1 MQISSFVFE
10 FCKSVVVLEKMVQQ
24 VGIDVFLFYIDGMVV
39 GCFLVSYGMIVG
51 GVQYFK
57 SQFVVIVK
65 IQVGYFVKGSCKI
78 QGVIVVG
85 IFIDIGVGQFG
96 YVYYVFG
103 V

>member
-1 MQISSFVFE
+1 MQISGFVFQ
-10 FCKSVVVLEKMVQQ
+10 FCESVVVLEKMVQQ
-24 VGIDVFLFYIDGMVV
+24 VGINVFLFYIDGMVV
-39 GCFLVSYGMIVG
+39 CCFLVSYGMVVG
-51 GVQYFK
+51 CVQYFK

-65 IQVGYFVKGSCKI
+65 VQIGYFVQGGCKI

-85 IFIDIGVGQFG
+85 VFVDVGVGQFG